1 MMDLLFKGGP
11 VMWPLLAGSIIGLAI
26 MLERSFFLAR
36 RRLPSRDF
44 AGRLIEQ
51 IRQKRLGEALV
62 LAGSSRHPVAHIA
75 HVYLANL
82 ACPETL
88 RQDILRR
95 EGSRMLEKSENN
107 LRVLSVI
114 AHLAPMLGLLG
125 TVTGLVVAFAAI
137 EQLEG
142 MARPGEL
149 AAGIWESLL
158 TTVFGLVVALPCLA
172 AYHLFEHKAD
182 RDARHMQ
189 FMVSELNELFGK
201 AEVELGHAAAGDDA
215 LTMVQG

>member
-1 MMDLLFKGGP
+1 MMELFFKGGP

-26 MLERSFFLAR
+26 MLERSFFFAR

-44 AGRLIEQ
+44 AGRLFSF
-51 IRQKRLGEALV
+51 IRENRLSNAMALTD
-62 LAGSSRHPVAHIA
+62 SSHHPVAHIA
-75 HVYLANL
+75 RTYLDNL
-82 ACPETL
+82 DCPEAL

-95 EGSRMLEKSENN
+95 EGSRMLEKSESN

-114 AHLAPMLGLLG
+114 AHLSPMLGLLG

-137 EQLEG
+137 EQLDG

-189 FMVSELNELFGK
+189 FMVSELNEYFGK
-201 AEVELGHAAAGDDA
+201 REVELEPSVPDDDELA
-215 LTMVQG
+215 VVPG